1 MIKKQDFETYL
12 SISSSGYEINLYD
25 IKNSKSLYKQNYEFL
40 NIDKSFD
47 IKFLN
52 NFLDE
57 NIFKIEKLIG
67 KFIKNIYLI
76 IDIDEINTT
85 YIGIKKKLYKER
97 FNAGDFEHIL
107 VEVKDIYKKNY
118 QNEKIM
124 HMLLSRLLIDNKEY
138 FSLNEIKIRDQI
150 CVEVEFKS
158 ISNKLIIELDEVF
171 KKYQIK
177 IIEYLDGN
185 YIKKFT
191 KNLNTDFYKL
201 VYQIK
206 NGLNE
211 KEVKIITK
219 KLGKVGIFEKFFQ
232 FFG

>member
-1 MIKKQDFETYL
+1 MIKEQDFETYL

-67 KFIKNIYLI
+67 KFIKNISLI

-97 FNAGDFEHIL
+97 FNAGDFENIL